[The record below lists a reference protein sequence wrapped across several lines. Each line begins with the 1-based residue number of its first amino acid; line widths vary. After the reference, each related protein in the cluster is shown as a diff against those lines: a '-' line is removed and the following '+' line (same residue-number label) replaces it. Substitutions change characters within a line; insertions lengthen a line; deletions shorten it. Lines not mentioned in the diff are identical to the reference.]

1 MNTKRMMRWI
11 IVLFLLAAL
20 PVMTAVLAQG
30 QEPVFQAPAA
40 VELEVAIPWQNTETE
55 PNDAFGTADEMVIG
69 SVGGGLMDKANDVDY
84 FKLEQTVYYSMFVE
98 DTNYPILINLVSDWE
113 SYNWRLCLYSFD
125 FVQLN
130 CDSGNV
136 DRLLYFNLEADKT
149 YYLKVENAFGLWG
162 SNIKY
167 QILLSHPLL
176 ISAAAA
182 GLGTG
187 TVAGIP
193 FQAGDIMAWS
203 EYHVNN
209 ATYEKWVMLFDL
221 SDRGVKGNLNN
232 LAGGW
237 RNSDYLLMSFA
248 ANITLPGISGT
259 VTPWEVVV
267 YDPMQSGPNTGGTFL
282 QRWWDGRAHDLTT
295 SAEKLDAIDWPNWS
309 GRTRLFA
316 STTGTAKVTKP
327 SGAVLKLADE
337 DVGLWSASA
346 SEKWA
351 HELDLTTVT
360 GLSGASAGDV
370 IALSK
375 TVSSEWMWYGTMF
388 GDWSYHLVVQGAS
401 TCGGDRVTQKD
412 IISVRYAVDGEDL
425 DLGLYCAGIAWHGP
439 DHGWNYNIDAIEWY
453 NHPYGQ

>member
-1 MNTKRMMRWI
+1 MYTKRIMRWV

-20 PVMTAVLAQG
+20 PVMTAVMAQEEEPAA
-30 QEPVFQAPAA
+30 QEPA
-40 VELEVAIPWQNTETE
+40 VVEPEVVIPWQKTETE
-55 PNDAFGTADEMVIG
+55 PNDGFGSADKMVIG
-69 SVGGGLMDKANDVDY
+69 SVGGGIMDKANDVDY
-84 FKLEQTVYYSMFVE
+84 FKLEQTIYYSMFVE
-98 DTNYPILINLVSDWE
+98 DTNYPSLINLVTDSTG
-113 SYNWRLCLYSFD
+113 NAWRMCLYSFD
-125 FVQLN
+125 FVEMG
-130 CDSGNV
+130 CKVGWIDE
-136 DRLLYFNLEADKT
+136 LLYFNLEAEKT
-149 YYLKVENAFGLWG
+149 YYLKVENYRGLWG

-176 ISAAAA
+176 ISAAPA

-187 TVAGIP
+187 TVADIP

-209 ATYEKWVMLFDL
+209 TTYEKWVMLFDL
-221 SDRGVKGNLNN
+221 SDTGVKGNLAN

-237 RNSDYLLMSFA
+237 RNSDYLLMSFT
-248 ANITLPGISGT
+248 ANITLPGISGP

-267 YDPMQSGPNTGGTFL
+267 FDPIQLGPNTGGTF
-282 QRWWDGRAHDLTT
+282 QRWWPGRDHDLTL

-346 SEKWA
+346 LEKWA

-360 GLSGASAGDV
+360 GLSGAAAGDV
-370 IALSK
+370 VALSK
-375 TVSSEWMWYGTMF
+375 TVSSEWMWYGTKF
-388 GDWSYHLVVQGAS
+388 GDWSYYLVIQGS
-401 TCGGDRVTQKD
+401 GTCGGDPVTQKD
-412 IISVRYAVDGEDL
+412 IFEVRYAVDGEDL
-425 DLGLYCAGIAWHGP
+425 DLGLYCAGIAWHGS